1 MPEPNKTL
9 TNLSLATLNGSITD
23 TEISSLTGGNL
34 AVDASGNLS
43 LEQGAGS
50 GLNADLLD
58 GVDSTAFLQ
67 PADTISGQVSLSDG
81 SATVDTGVSATDA
94 TFTLA
99 LGIDDPAADCKV
111 SGRLFWDDT
120 AGTYKVEIVEQET
133 SVSTPT
139 VNYDILR
146 IR

>member
-9 TNLSLATLNGSITD
+9 TNLIADQVETAALVGLNTLNGAITD

-34 AVDASGNLS
+34 GVDGSGNLAVETGTF
-43 LEQGAGS
+43 LPGS
-50 GLNADLLD
+50 VAA
-58 GVDSTAFLQ
+58 T
-67 PADTISGQVSLSDG
+67 GQVTLSG
-81 SATVDTGVSATDA
+81 GVATVDTGLSATDA
-94 TFTLA
+94 TFVLG
-99 LGIDDPAADCKV
+99 LGIDDPAANCKV

-133 SVSTPT
+133 GVGNPT